1 MVKITNWSKTF
12 ENADTRKRQAL
23 GWFLVPSGCDS
34 RGYRQLMKKG
44 APGVTAFGVYQAL
57 CQLTAKWSAANRGEF
72 RHSDDEQMDLED
84 LSDLTRMPAKVIESS
99 LPVLCEVGWIELVK
113 ESDPAS
119 VEKPKAW
126 EPNENQLRI
135 NALFGRRQTTRWSKK
150 ELDSYKTNF
159 APDDLEV
166 VEAYYSADF
175 DHTEMDYR
183 RRDIPT
189 LLNNWNGEADRARD
203 WAEKQKRKELENA
216 TF

>member
-23 GWFLVPSGCDS
+23 GWFLVQSGCES
-34 RGYRQLMKKG
+34 RGYRRLMKKG
-44 APGVTAFGVYQAL
+44 EKGVTAFGVYQAL

-72 RHSDDEQMDLED
+72 KHSDGNQMNLED
-84 LSDLTRMPAKVIESS
+84 LSDLTRMPSNVIKSA
-99 LPVLCEVGWIELVK
+99 LPLLIDVGWIQEVK
-113 ESDPAS
+113 EE
-119 VEKPKAW
+119 EKKSKAW
-126 EPNENQLRI
+126 APNENQLRI

-150 ELDSYKTNF
+150 ELDSYNTNF
-159 APDDLEV
+159 SPDDLEV
-166 VEAYYSADF
+166 VEAYYSADLK
-175 DHTEMDYR
+175 HSEMDYR